1 MYIIKTQQCQPAI
14 FLKMIIDLEGEFLTR
29 GNQRRAS
36 FSIIF
41 VQMLVNLQR
50 CQYNIK
56 KLSHNQVEFTPVMQS
71 WFNIQTISGIYHISR
86 LKK

>member
-29 GNQRRAS
+29 GNQRRTS

-41 VQMLVNLQR
+41 KFFSDTSLLPTLK
-50 CQYNIK
+50 ITAPLA
-56 KLSHNQVEFTPVMQS
+56 LSLSSNS
-71 WFNIQTISGIYHISR
+71 
-86 LKK
+86 